1 MGVGGEGEE
10 RLKYRISFEVD
21 VSRQPFTSNARFYV
35 ALAPDV
41 LQETKRSEH
50 NSPHRGTLLA
60 T

>member
-21 VSRQPFTSNARFYV
+21 VSRQPFTSNASFYA